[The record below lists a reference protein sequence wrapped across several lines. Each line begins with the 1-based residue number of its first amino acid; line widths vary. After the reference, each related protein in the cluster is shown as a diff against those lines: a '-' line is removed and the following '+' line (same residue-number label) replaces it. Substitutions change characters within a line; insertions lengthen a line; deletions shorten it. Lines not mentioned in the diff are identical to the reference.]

1 MVDKIKEAM
10 STYANALKL
19 RGVRQDVISGNLA
32 NADTPNYKAVD
43 FDFAKALNKAKQSA
57 GGAMA
62 GGTGSGGIA
71 AGALVTHPKHL
82 TLQGKGPQGGNVNL
96 MYRTVEKKSLDNNTV
111 DIDMERSSFAEN
123 TVKYEAAGTSMSGL
137 IKTMRSA
144 ITGE

>member
-1 MVDKIKEAM
+1 MVDKIREAM
-10 STYANALKL
+10 APSASALKL

-43 FDFAKALNKAKQSA
+43 FDFAKALSKAK
-57 GGAMA
+57 MA
-62 GGTGSGGIA
+62 ASNAPSGGIA

-82 TLQGKGPQGGNVNL
+82 TLQGKGPHGGNINL

-137 IKTMRSA
+137 IKTMRAA

>member
-10 STYANALKL
+10 GTYANALKL

-43 FDFAKALNKAKQSA
+43 FDFAKALNKAKQSVS
-57 GGAMA
+57 
-62 GGTGSGGIA
+62 GSVAGGIA
-71 AGALVTHPKHL
+71 AGALTTHPKHL
-82 TLQGKGPQGGNVNL
+82 TIQGKGPHGGNVNL